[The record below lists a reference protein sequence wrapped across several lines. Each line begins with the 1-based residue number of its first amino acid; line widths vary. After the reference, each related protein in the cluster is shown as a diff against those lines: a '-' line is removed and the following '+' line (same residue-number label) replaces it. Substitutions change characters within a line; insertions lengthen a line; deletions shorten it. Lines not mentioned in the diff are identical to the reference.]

1 MSKKKVAESVL
12 ALLERH
18 QQHSSKLTSTDSTL
32 LDTSVPSVQSV
43 QKQQKQQLATT
54 PPIQSAEVIQT
65 QIPTEKVVQ
74 TIAPLAKNVEQ
85 PKPKSAEQQE
95 WEKSPTLDIMYSHI
109 HTCMNCALGATRL
122 RFVFGVGS
130 PNAKLLV
137 IGEAPGEEEDK
148 QGEPFV
154 GRAGQL
160 LTKML
165 EAINFTRE
173 EIYIANILKC
183 RPPKNRRPTSDEVAE
198 CEPYLWKQIELL
210 QPVLILALGLT
221 AAETLFK
228 QKVTMKDIRG
238 NILHYKKIPTII
250 TYHPA
255 ALLRNPEW
263 KKPAWEDIQLVM
275 RTYNSL
281 IETTNPEWK
290 KTIKQ

>member
-12 ALLERH
+12 GLLQR
-18 QQHSSKLTSTDSTL
+18 QQPHSSKFTSTDSTL
-32 LDTSVPSVQSV
+32 LDNVVPSVQSV
-43 QKQQKQQLATT
+43 RKETEQNTQEATAEVVQMQTVTPIEVPAQTKT
-54 PPIQSAEVIQT
+54 PPSIVAQTNEPTIQH
-65 QIPTEKVVQ
+65 
-74 TIAPLAKNVEQ
+74 
-85 PKPKSAEQQE
+85 E
-95 WEKSPTLDIMYSHI
+95 WQKAPTLDILYSHI
-109 HTCMNCALGATRL
+109 HTCMNCSLGATRL
-122 RFVFGVGS
+122 RFVFGVGN

-183 RPPKNRRPTSDEVAE
+183 RPPKNRRPTSEEVTE

-238 NILHYKKIPTII
+238 NIQYYKKIPTII

-275 RTYNSL
+275 KTYNSL

>member
-1 MSKKKVAESVL
+1 MSKEKVVESVL
-12 ALLERH
+12 ALLQR
-18 QQHSSKLTSTDSTL
+18 QSAYSSKFLSTDSTL
-32 LDTSVPSVQSV
+32 LEVTVPSVQLVKKESKPEVETTQTSV
-43 QKQQKQQLATT
+43 DLLKETT
-54 PPIQSAEVIQT
+54 KPYIEI
-65 QIPTEKVVQ
+65 TETIKTPKV
-74 TIAPLAKNVEQ
+74 Q
-85 PKPKSAEQQE
+85 PSLKPKEKQAWEQSE
-95 WEKSPTLDIMYSHI
+95 SLDILYSHI
-109 HTCMNCALGATRL
+109 HTCMNCTLGETRL

-130 PNAKLLV
+130 PKAKLLV
-137 IGEAPGEEEDK
+137 VGEAPGEEEDK

-183 RPPKNRRPTSDEVAE
+183 RPPKNRRPTTVEVNE
-198 CEPYLWKQIELL
+198 CEPYLWKQIDLL

-221 AAETLFK
+221 AAEALFK
-228 QKVTMKDIRG
+228 QKVTMKDVRG
-238 NILHYKKIPTII
+238 TILHYKKIPTIL

-275 RTYNSL
+275 NTYNSL
-281 IETTNPEWK
+281 IENEHPEWK

>member
-12 ALLERH
+12 ALLQR
-18 QQHSSKLTSTDSTL
+18 QQPHNSKFTSTDSTL
-32 LDTSVPSVQSV
+32 LENVVPSVQSV
-43 QKQQKQQLATT
+43 TKPLKQKTVETVAEISPITSVTSKEVTKQ
-54 PPIQSAEVIQT
+54 PVIPSPIVA
-65 QIPTEKVVQ
+65 Q
-74 TIAPLAKNVEQ
+74 TIEPTIQ
-85 PKPKSAEQQE
+85 HE
-95 WEKSPTLDIMYSHI
+95 WQKAPTLDILYSYI
-109 HTCMNCALGATRL
+109 HTCMNCSLGATRL

-183 RPPKNRRPTSDEVAE
+183 RPPKNRRPTSEEVVE

-210 QPVLILALGLT
+210 QPVVILALGLT

-228 QKVTMKDIRG
+228 EKLTMKDIRG
-238 NILHYKKIPTII
+238 KERTYKNIPTII

-281 IETTNPEWK
+281 IEKTNPEWK

>member
-12 ALLERH
+12 GLLQR
-18 QQHSSKLTSTDSTL
+18 QQPHSSKFTSTDSTL
-32 LDTSVPSVQSV
+32 LDNVVPSVQSV
-43 QKQQKQQLATT
+43 RKETKQNTQEAT
-54 PPIQSAEVIQT
+54 AEVIQT
-65 QIPTEKVVQ
+65 QTVTPIEVPVQ
-74 TIAPLAKNVEQ
+74 TKTPTSIVAHTNEPTIQ
-85 PKPKSAEQQE
+85 HE
-95 WEKSPTLDIMYSHI
+95 WQKAPTLDILYSHI
-109 HTCMNCALGATRL
+109 HTCMNCSLGATRL
-122 RFVFGVGS
+122 RFVFGVGN

-183 RPPKNRRPTSDEVAE
+183 RPPKNRRPTSEEVTE
-198 CEPYLWKQIELL
+198 CEPYLWKQISLL

-228 QKVTMKDIRG
+228 EKVTMKDIRG
-238 NILHYKKIPTII
+238 NIQYYKKIPTII

>member
-1 MSKKKVAESVL
+1 MSKKTVAESVL
-12 ALLERH
+12 ALLQR
-18 QQHSSKLTSTDSTL
+18 QQTHSSKFTSTDSTL
-32 LDTSVPSVQSV
+32 LENIVPSVQSV
-43 QKQQKQQLATT
+43 PKQSKQKTVETTREVAPETLETPSEVPQQPK
-54 PPIQSAEVIQT
+54 
-65 QIPTEKVVQ
+65 
-74 TIAPLAKNVEQ
+74 TIAPVVAQSNEPTIQ
-85 PKPKSAEQQE
+85 HE
-95 WEKSPTLDIMYSHI
+95 WQKAPTLDILYSHI
-109 HTCMNCALGATRL
+109 HTCMNCSLGATRL
-122 RFVFGVGS
+122 RFVFGVGN

-183 RPPKNRRPTSDEVAE
+183 RPPKNRRPTSEEVTE

>member
-12 ALLERH
+12 ALLQR
-18 QQHSSKLTSTDSTL
+18 QQPHNSKFTSTDGTL
-32 LDTSVPSVQSV
+32 LEAVVPSVQSV
-43 QKQQKQQLATT
+43 RKQSKQKVQESQ
-54 PPIQSAEVIQT
+54 AEVIVAT
-65 QIPTEKVVQ
+65 DVVPIEVQ
-74 TIAPLAKNVEQ
+74 NQPLPVVANAPLKTEVAK
-85 PKPKSAEQQE
+85 QQE
-95 WEKSPTLDIMYSHI
+95 WQKAPTLDILYSHI
-109 HTCMNCALGATRL
+109 HTCMNCSLGATRL

-183 RPPKNRRPTSDEVAE
+183 RPPKNRRPTSEEVVE

-210 QPVLILALGLT
+210 QPVVILALGLT

-228 QKVTMKDIRG
+228 EKLTMKDVRG
-238 NILHYKKIPTII
+238 KERTYKNIPTII

-281 IETTNPEWK
+281 IEKTNPEWK